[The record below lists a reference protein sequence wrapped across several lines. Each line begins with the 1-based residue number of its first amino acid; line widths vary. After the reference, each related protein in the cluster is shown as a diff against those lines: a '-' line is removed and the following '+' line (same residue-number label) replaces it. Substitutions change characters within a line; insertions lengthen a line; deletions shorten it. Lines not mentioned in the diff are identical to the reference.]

1 MTIPRVRMSGIVRRF
16 GSVSALD
23 GADLELRD
31 GEVHGVLGENGAG
44 KTTLLSIL
52 AGMLEPDEGRVEI
65 AGESVSLRSPR
76 DAWAHGVGMVHQ
88 HFKLVPALTVL
99 ENLSLGLRTSG
110 GGAGLPYRTVRA
122 RVAELERGTGLHVA
136 LDRPVSEL
144 SVGGRQRVEILK
156 ALLRDPRIL
165 VLDEPTAVLTPDEAA
180 ALFELLRGLARDGR
194 AVALVAHKLDEVM
207 GVSDRLTVLRGGRTV
222 RTWPRAAVDAEELV
236 RAMVGESRD
245 ADGGRTGAGGV
256 PHGPARRAGGA
267 LPRGS
272 AGRAE
277 DARPIV
283 AELAGVG
290 VRGAQGA
297 WAVRDAS
304 LEVRRGEIVGI
315 AGVEGN
321 GQRELA
327 LLLSGRLQPD
337 IGRAHLPRD
346 AGFVPQDRTTEGL
359 IGSFDLVGN
368 VALALHDGDDGGRWL
383 MPWAEARRRA
393 EEIRSTYGVQARDV
407 GVRASALSGG
417 NQQRLVV
424 GRELDRARDLL
435 VAENPMRGLDI
446 AATAFVRGEL
456 LRRVG
461 RSPGAEEPEEPEIAP
476 GIVLVSSD
484 LDEVLALS
492 DRVFVM
498 VRGRLVA
505 VPEARLSR
513 EGVGAMMLGAPA

>member
-1 MTIPRVRMSGIVRRF
+1 VTTPRVRMSGIVRRF
-16 GSVSALD
+16 GSVTALD

-65 AGESVSLRSPR
+65 AGKPVSLRSPR

-99 ENLSLGLRTSG
+99 ENLSLGLRTAG

-122 RVAELERGTGLHVA
+122 RVAELERETGLHVA
-136 LDRPVSEL
+136 LDRTVSEL
-144 SVGGRQRVEILK
+144 SVGARQRVEILK
-156 ALLRDPRIL
+156 ALLREPRIL
-165 VLDEPTAVLTPDEAA
+165 VMDEPTAVLTPDEAE
-180 ALFELLRGLARDGR
+180 ALFELLRGLARDGC

-207 GVSDRLTVLRGGRTV
+207 GVSDRLTVLRRGRTV
-222 RTWPRAAVDAEELV
+222 RTGPRGEVGAEELV
-236 RAMVGESRD
+236 RAMVGEGRG
-245 ADGGRTGAGGV
+245 ADGGRTTDGGRPAVGGV
-256 PHGPARRAGGA
+256 SGQGASRAGG
-267 LPRGS
+267 P
-272 AGRAE
+272 
-277 DARPIV
+277 RPIV
-283 AELAGVG
+283 AELAAVG
-290 VRGAQGA
+290 VRGVHGT

-327 LLLSGRLQPD
+327 LLLSGRLPPD
-337 IGRAHLPRD
+337 TGRARLPSG

-359 IGSFDLVGN
+359 IGAFDLVEN
-368 VALALHDGDDGGRWL
+368 VALALHDRDEGGPWL

-393 EEIRSTYGVQARDV
+393 EEIRSAYGVQSRDV
-407 GVRASALSGG
+407 EVRASALSGG

-424 GRELDRARDLL
+424 GRELGRARNLL
-435 VAENPMRGLDI
+435 VAENPTRGLDI

-456 LRRVG
+456 SRRVG
-461 RSPGAEEPEEPEIAP
+461 GSSGADEPGVERP
-476 GIVLVSSD
+476 GIVLISSD
-484 LDEVLALS
+484 LDEVLALA

-498 VRGRLVA
+498 VRGRLVP
-505 VPEARLSR
+505 VPESRLSR
-513 EGVGAMMLGAPA
+513 EGIGAMMLGAPA